1 MIDVSQG
8 GEMTKRMFVG
18 AAALT
23 ALWFGGGALEA
34 QAPQAAPGAPAA
46 QAAPRRGTPPCGPNL
61 ADVTNVAKDSR
72 CFELR
77 TYTLR
82 EGGSIDTLHS
92 RFRDHTTGLFK
103 KHGITMLGFWQP
115 VTKKDTL
122 IYLLVYKD
130 AAERDAQWAA
140 FGKDPE
146 WQKVLKAM
154 PVNLAVEAVF
164 MSATDY
170 SSVK

>member
-1 MIDVSQG
+1 MR
-8 GEMTKRMFVG
+8 KRTVLLGSAVLTAMCVG
-18 AAALT
+18 AT
-23 ALWFGGGALEA
+23 APLNA
-34 QAPQAAPGAPAA
+34 QAPQAAPAA
-46 QAAPRRGTPPCGPNL
+46 QPGRGAARGTPPCGPNL

-77 TYTLR
+77 TYTVR
-82 EGGSIDTLHS
+82 EGGSIDLLHS
-92 RFRDHTTGLFK
+92 RFRDHTSSLFK
-103 KHGITMLGFWQP
+103 KHGIQMIGFWQP
-115 VTKKDTL
+115 VAKKDTL
-122 IYLLVYKD
+122 VYLLVYKD

-154 PVNLAVEAVF
+154 PVPLMVEAVF

-170 SSVK
+170 SGMK